1 MALNKNFD
9 PIAGLF
15 NNIEH
20 IKPESSTDKKS
31 KSTEAS
37 DSTKEEKQA
46 AVTESS
52 KDEKAG
58 PVKDEKQETAE
69 SSKDKKQE
77 TTKSSK
83 DEKQETTSEL
93 TKNESDVTDKISED
107 KTKHEAN
114 EKDSADTTLKNPDEN
129 NNKETSSN
137 PDENNNKETS
147 SKPDEPKL
155 EQENKSEKE
164 TNLFNSVKKA
174 DLIPGDA
181 LSDLDF
187 TLVTNGTTIPKEQK
201 RWLERTAIKKGIS
214 REQYI
219 AQILANEYQVKT
231 KVNEYFAD
239 IFVENFNKANKSNVR
254 FNYRIPAYLNEYLAE
269 AASENGMKKN
279 VMLSYF
285 INEEQKHEHQIN
297 RPIKAIDENQSD
309 DDDEQR
315 DPTIR

>member
-20 IKPESSTDKKS
+20 IKPESSTDKTS

-37 DSTKEEKQA
+37 DGTKEEKQA

-52 KDEKAG
+52 KEEKAG
-58 PVKDEKQETAE
+58 SVKDE
-69 SSKDKKQE
+69 KQE

-83 DEKQETTSEL
+83 DEKQETASEL
-93 TKNESDVTDKISED
+93 TKNESDVTNKTSED
-107 KTKHEAN
+107 KMKHEAN
-114 EKDSADTTLKNPDEN
+114 EKDSADTTLK
-129 NNKETSSN
+129 N

-309 DDDEQR
+309 DYDE
-315 DPTIR
+315 

>member
-37 DSTKEEKQA
+37 DRTKEEEKQA

-58 PVKDEKQETAE
+58 PVKDEKQET
-69 SSKDKKQE
+69 
-77 TTKSSK
+77 TRSSK
-83 DEKQETTSEL
+83 DEKEKTTSEL
-93 TKNESDVTDKISED
+93 TKDESDVPDKTSED

-114 EKDSADTTLKNPDEN
+114 KKDSADTTLKNPDEN
-129 NNKETSSN
+129 NNKETL
-137 PDENNNKETS
+137 

-164 TNLFNSVKKA
+164 TNLFKSVKKA

-309 DDDEQR
+309 DDDDE
-315 DPTIR
+315 

>member
-20 IKPESSTDKKS
+20 IKPESSTDKTS

-37 DSTKEEKQA
+37 DGTKEEKQA

-52 KDEKAG
+52 KEEKAG
-58 PVKDEKQETAE
+58 SVKDE
-69 SSKDKKQE
+69 KQE

-83 DEKQETTSEL
+83 DEKQETASEL
-93 TKNESDVTDKISED
+93 TKNESDVTNKTSED
-107 KTKHEAN
+107 KMKHEAN
-114 EKDSADTTLKNPDEN
+114 EKDSADTTLKNL
-129 NNKETSSN
+129 
-137 PDENNNKETS
+137 DENNNKETS

-309 DDDEQR
+309 DYDE
-315 DPTIR
+315 

>member
-20 IKPESSTDKKS
+20 IKPESSTDKTS

-37 DSTKEEKQA
+37 DGTKEEKQA

-52 KDEKAG
+52 KEEKAG
-58 PVKDEKQETAE
+58 PVKDEKQETA
-69 SSKDKKQE
+69 
-77 TTKSSK
+77 KSSK
-83 DEKQETTSEL
+83 DEKQETASEL
-93 TKNESDVTDKISED
+93 TKNESDITNKTSED
-107 KTKHEAN
+107 KMKHEAN

-129 NNKETSSN
+129 
-137 PDENNNKETS
+137 KETS

-155 EQENKSEKE
+155 EQENKPEKE

-309 DDDEQR
+309 DYDE
-315 DPTIR
+315 

>member
-20 IKPESSTDKKS
+20 IKPESSTDKTS
-31 KSTEAS
+31 KFTEAS
-37 DSTKEEKQA
+37 DGTKEEKQA

-52 KDEKAG
+52 KEEKAG
-58 PVKDEKQETAE
+58 SVKDEKQETA
-69 SSKDKKQE
+69 
-77 TTKSSK
+77 KSSK

-93 TKNESDVTDKISED
+93 TKDESDAANKTSED

-114 EKDSADTTLKNPDEN
+114 EKDSTDTTLKNPDEN
-129 NNKETSSN
+129 NNKETL
-137 PDENNNKETS
+137 

-155 EQENKSEKE
+155 EQKNKSEKE
-164 TNLFNSVKKA
+164 TNLYNSVKKA

-181 LSDLDF
+181 LSDMDF

-309 DDDEQR
+309 DDDE
-315 DPTIR
+315 

>member
-20 IKPESSTDKKS
+20 IKPESSTNKTS

-37 DSTKEEKQA
+37 DSTKEEK
-46 AVTESS
+46 
-52 KDEKAG
+52 AG
-58 PVKDEKQETAE
+58 PVKDEKQETAK
-69 SSKDKKQE
+69 SSKDEKQE

-83 DEKQETTSEL
+83 DEKQETASEL
-93 TKNESDVTDKISED
+93 TKNESDITNKTSED
-107 KTKHEAN
+107 KMKHEAN
-114 EKDSADTTLKNPDEN
+114 EKDSADTTLKNPE
-129 NNKETSSN
+129 
-137 PDENNNKETS
+137 ENNNKETS

-231 KVNEYFAD
+231 KVNEHFAD

-309 DDDEQR
+309 DYDE
-315 DPTIR
+315 

>member
-1 MALNKNFD
+1 MAVNKNFD

-20 IKPESSTDKKS
+20 IKPESSTDKTS

-37 DSTKEEKQA
+37 DGTKEEKQA

-52 KDEKAG
+52 KEEKAG
-58 PVKDEKQETAE
+58 SVKDEKQETA
-69 SSKDKKQE
+69 
-77 TTKSSK
+77 KSSK

-93 TKNESDVTDKISED
+93 TKDESDAANKTSED

-114 EKDSADTTLKNPDEN
+114 EKDSTDTTLKNPDEN
-129 NNKETSSN
+129 NNKETL
-137 PDENNNKETS
+137 

-155 EQENKSEKE
+155 EQKNKSEKE
-164 TNLFNSVKKA
+164 TNLYNSVKKA

-181 LSDLDF
+181 LSDMDF

-309 DDDEQR
+309 DDDE
-315 DPTIR
+315 

>member
-37 DSTKEEKQA
+37 DRTKEEEKQA

-58 PVKDEKQETAE
+58 PVKDEKQET
-69 SSKDKKQE
+69 
-77 TTKSSK
+77 TRSSK
-83 DEKQETTSEL
+83 DEKEETTSEL
-93 TKNESDVTDKISED
+93 TKDESDVPDKTSED

-114 EKDSADTTLKNPDEN
+114 KKDSADTTLKNL
-129 NNKETSSN
+129 
-137 PDENNNKETS
+137 DENNNKETS

-219 AQILANEYQVKT
+219 VQILANEYQVKT

-309 DDDEQR
+309 DDDE
-315 DPTIR
+315 

>member
-37 DSTKEEKQA
+37 DRTKEEEKQA

-58 PVKDEKQETAE
+58 PVKDEKQETTR
-69 SSKDKKQE
+69 SSKDEKQE

-83 DEKQETTSEL
+83 DEKQETASEL
-93 TKNESDVTDKISED
+93 TKNESDVTNKTSED
-107 KTKHEAN
+107 KMKHEAN
-114 EKDSADTTLKNPDEN
+114 EKDSADTTLKNL
-129 NNKETSSN
+129 
-137 PDENNNKETS
+137 DENNNKETS

-164 TNLFNSVKKA
+164 TNLYNSVKKA

-309 DDDEQR
+309 DDDE
-315 DPTIR
+315 

>member
-52 KDEKAG
+52 RDEKAG

-69 SSKDKKQE
+69 SSKDEKQE

-114 EKDSADTTLKNPDEN
+114 EKDSADTILK
-129 NNKETSSN
+129 N

-297 RPIKAIDENQSD
+297 RPIKAIDDNQSD
-309 DDDEQR
+309 DDDE
-315 DPTIR
+315 

>member
-20 IKPESSTDKKS
+20 IKPESSTDKTS

-52 KDEKAG
+52 KEEKQAAVTESSNEEKAE
-58 PVKDEKQETAE
+58 PVKDEKQETA
-69 SSKDKKQE
+69 
-77 TTKSSK
+77 KSSK

-93 TKNESDVTDKISED
+93 TKNESDVTNKTSED
-107 KTKHEAN
+107 KMKHEAN
-114 EKDSADTTLKNPDEN
+114 EKDSADTTLK
-129 NNKETSSN
+129 N

-309 DDDEQR
+309 DYDE
-315 DPTIR
+315 

>member
-46 AVTESS
+46 TVTESS

-69 SSKDKKQE
+69 SSKDEKQE

-114 EKDSADTTLKNPDEN
+114 EKDSADTTLK
-129 NNKETSSN
+129 N

-309 DDDEQR
+309 DDDE
-315 DPTIR
+315 

>member
-58 PVKDEKQETAE
+58 PVKDEKQETTE
-69 SSKDKKQE
+69 
-77 TTKSSK
+77 SSK

-93 TKNESDVTDKISED
+93 TKNESDVTDKTSED

-114 EKDSADTTLKNPDEN
+114 EKDSADTTLK
-129 NNKETSSN
+129 N

-309 DDDEQR
+309 DDDE
-315 DPTIR
+315 

>member
-69 SSKDKKQE
+69 SSKD
-77 TTKSSK
+77 
-83 DEKQETTSEL
+83 EKQETTSEL

-114 EKDSADTTLKNPDEN
+114 EKDSADTTLK
-129 NNKETSSN
+129 N

-297 RPIKAIDENQSD
+297 RPIKAIDD
-309 DDDEQR
+309 
-315 DPTIR
+315 IR

>member
-69 SSKDKKQE
+69 SSKDEKQE
-77 TTKSSK
+77 TTESSK

-114 EKDSADTTLKNPDEN
+114 EKDSADTTLK
-129 NNKETSSN
+129 N

-309 DDDEQR
+309 DDDE
-315 DPTIR
+315 

>member
-20 IKPESSTDKKS
+20 IKPESSTDKTS

-37 DSTKEEKQA
+37 DDTKEEKQA

-52 KDEKAG
+52 KEEKAG

-69 SSKDKKQE
+69 SSKDEKQE

-93 TKNESDVTDKISED
+93 TKNESDVTNKTSED
-107 KTKHEAN
+107 KMKHEAN
-114 EKDSADTTLKNPDEN
+114 EKDSADTTLK
-129 NNKETSSN
+129 N

-309 DDDEQR
+309 DYDE
-315 DPTIR
+315 

>member
-9 PIAGLF
+9 PIAGLL

-69 SSKDKKQE
+69 SSKD
-77 TTKSSK
+77 
-83 DEKQETTSEL
+83 EKQETTSEL

-129 NNKETSSN
+129 NNKETSS
-137 PDENNNKETS
+137 
-147 SKPDEPKL
+147 KPDEPKL

-174 DLIPGDA
+174 DLVPGDA

-309 DDDEQR
+309 DDDDE
-315 DPTIR
+315 

>member
-20 IKPESSTDKKS
+20 IKPESSTDKTS

-37 DSTKEEKQA
+37 DGTKEEKQA

-52 KDEKAG
+52 KEEKAG
-58 PVKDEKQETAE
+58 SVKDEKQETA
-69 SSKDKKQE
+69 
-77 TTKSSK
+77 KSSK

-93 TKNESDVTDKISED
+93 TKNESDVTNKTSED
-107 KTKHEAN
+107 KMKHEAN

-129 NNKETSSN
+129 NNKETSS
-137 PDENNNKETS
+137 
-147 SKPDEPKL
+147 KPDEPKL
-155 EQENKSEKE
+155 EQENKTEKE

-309 DDDEQR
+309 DYDE
-315 DPTIR
+315 

>member
-20 IKPESSTDKKS
+20 IKPESSTDKTS

-37 DSTKEEKQA
+37 DGTKEEKQA

-52 KDEKAG
+52 KEEKAG
-58 PVKDEKQETAE
+58 PVKDEKQETA
-69 SSKDKKQE
+69 
-77 TTKSSK
+77 KSSK
-83 DEKQETTSEL
+83 DEKQETASEL
-93 TKNESDVTDKISED
+93 TKNESDITNKTSED
-107 KTKHEAN
+107 KMKHEAN
-114 EKDSADTTLKNPDEN
+114 EKDSADTTLK
-129 NNKETSSN
+129 N

-297 RPIKAIDENQSD
+297 RPIKAIDD
-309 DDDEQR
+309 
-315 DPTIR
+315 IR

>member
-46 AVTESS
+46 AVAESS

-58 PVKDEKQETAE
+58 SVKDEKQETTE
-69 SSKDKKQE
+69 
-77 TTKSSK
+77 SSK

-114 EKDSADTTLKNPDEN
+114 EKDSADTTLK
-129 NNKETSSN
+129 N

-187 TLVTNGTTIPKEQK
+187 TLVTNGITIPKEQK

-309 DDDEQR
+309 DDDE
-315 DPTIR
+315 

>member
-37 DSTKEEKQA
+37 DRTKEEEKQA

-58 PVKDEKQETAE
+58 PVKDEKQET
-69 SSKDKKQE
+69 
-77 TTKSSK
+77 TRSSK
-83 DEKQETTSEL
+83 DEKEKTTSEL
-93 TKNESDVTDKISED
+93 TKDESDVPDKTSED

-114 EKDSADTTLKNPDEN
+114 KKDSADTTLKNPDEN
-129 NNKETSSN
+129 NNKETL
-137 PDENNNKETS
+137 

-164 TNLFNSVKKA
+164 TNLFKSVKKA

-309 DDDEQR
+309 DDDDDE
-315 DPTIR
+315 

>member
-58 PVKDEKQETAE
+58 PVKDE
-69 SSKDKKQE
+69 KQE

-309 DDDEQR
+309 DDDE
-315 DPTIR
+315 

>member
-58 PVKDEKQETAE
+58 PVKDEKQET
-69 SSKDKKQE
+69 
-77 TTKSSK
+77 TKFSK

-93 TKNESDVTDKISED
+93 TKDESDVPDKTSED

-129 NNKETSSN
+129 NNKKTL
-137 PDENNNKETS
+137 

-164 TNLFNSVKKA
+164 TNLFKSVKKA

-309 DDDEQR
+309 DDDDE
-315 DPTIR
+315 

>member
-69 SSKDKKQE
+69 SSKD
-77 TTKSSK
+77 
-83 DEKQETTSEL
+83 EKQETTSEL
-93 TKNESDVTDKISED
+93 TKNESDVTNKTSED
-107 KTKHEAN
+107 KTKYEAN

-129 NNKETSSN
+129 NNKETL
-137 PDENNNKETS
+137 

-155 EQENKSEKE
+155 EQKNKSEKE
-164 TNLFNSVKKA
+164 TNLYNSVKKA

-254 FNYRIPAYLNEYLAE
+254 FNYRIPAYLNKYLAE

-309 DDDEQR
+309 DDDE
-315 DPTIR
+315 

>member
-37 DSTKEEKQA
+37 DSVKEEKQA

-58 PVKDEKQETAE
+58 PVKDEKQET
-69 SSKDKKQE
+69 
-77 TTKSSK
+77 TKFSK

-93 TKNESDVTDKISED
+93 TKDESDVPDKTSED

-129 NNKETSSN
+129 NNKKTL
-137 PDENNNKETS
+137 

-164 TNLFNSVKKA
+164 TNLFKSVKKA

-309 DDDEQR
+309 DDDDDE
-315 DPTIR
+315 

>member
-1 MALNKNFD
+1 MKERMQNMALNKNFD

-69 SSKDKKQE
+69 SSKDEKQE

-114 EKDSADTTLKNPDEN
+114 EKDSADTTLK
-129 NNKETSSN
+129 N

-309 DDDEQR
+309 DDDE
-315 DPTIR
+315 

>member
-20 IKPESSTDKKS
+20 IKPESSTDKTS

-37 DSTKEEKQA
+37 DGTKEEKQA

-52 KDEKAG
+52 KEEKAE
-58 PVKDEKQETAE
+58 PVKDEKQETA
-69 SSKDKKQE
+69 
-77 TTKSSK
+77 KSSK

-93 TKNESDVTDKISED
+93 TKNESDVTNKTSED
-107 KTKHEAN
+107 KMKHEAN
-114 EKDSADTTLKNPDEN
+114 EKDSADTTLK
-129 NNKETSSN
+129 N

-309 DDDEQR
+309 DDDE
-315 DPTIR
+315 

>member
-69 SSKDKKQE
+69 SSKD
-77 TTKSSK
+77 
-83 DEKQETTSEL
+83 EKQETTSEL

-114 EKDSADTTLKNPDEN
+114 EKDSADTTLK
-129 NNKETSSN
+129 N

-309 DDDEQR
+309 DDDE
-315 DPTIR
+315 

>member
-46 AVTESS
+46 VVTESS

-69 SSKDKKQE
+69 SLKDEKQE

-114 EKDSADTTLKNPDEN
+114 EKDSADTTLK
-129 NNKETSSN
+129 N

-309 DDDEQR
+309 DDDE
-315 DPTIR
+315 

>member
-20 IKPESSTDKKS
+20 IKPESSTDKTS

-37 DSTKEEKQA
+37 DGTKEEKQA

-52 KDEKAG
+52 KEEKAG
-58 PVKDEKQETAE
+58 PVKDEKQEHEE
-69 SSKDKKQE
+69 SSKEEKCE
-77 TTKSSK
+77 PTK
-83 DEKQETTSEL
+83 DEESEITSEL
-93 TKNESDVTDKISED
+93 TKDESDATDKTSED
-107 KTKHEAN
+107 KIKHEAN

-129 NNKETSSN
+129 NNEETL
-137 PDENNNKETS
+137 

-155 EQENKSEKE
+155 EEGSKPEEE
-164 TNLFNSVKKA
+164 TNLYDSVKKA

-187 TLVTNGTTIPKEQK
+187 KLVTNGTTIPKEQK

-285 INEEQKHEHQIN
+285 INEEQKHEHRLNQ
-297 RPIKAIDENQSD
+297 PVTAIDKNQSG
-309 DDDEQR
+309 EE
-315 DPTIR
+315 

>member
-37 DSTKEEKQA
+37 GSTKEEKQA

-69 SSKDKKQE
+69 SSKDEKQE

-93 TKNESDVTDKISED
+93 TKNESDVTDKTSED

-114 EKDSADTTLKNPDEN
+114 EKDSADTTLK
-129 NNKETSSN
+129 N

-309 DDDEQR
+309 DDDE
-315 DPTIR
+315 

>member
-69 SSKDKKQE
+69 SLKDEKQE

-114 EKDSADTTLKNPDEN
+114 EKDSADTTLK
-129 NNKETSSN
+129 N

-285 INEEQKHEHQIN
+285 INEEQKHEHRLNQ
-297 RPIKAIDENQSD
+297 PVTAIDKNQSG
-309 DDDEQR
+309 EE
-315 DPTIR
+315 

>member
-46 AVTESS
+46 AVTES
-52 KDEKAG
+52 
-58 PVKDEKQETAE
+58 VKDEKQETTE
-69 SSKDKKQE
+69 
-77 TTKSSK
+77 SSK

-93 TKNESDVTDKISED
+93 TKNESDVTDKTSED

-129 NNKETSSN
+129 NNEETL
-137 PDENNNKETS
+137 

-155 EQENKSEKE
+155 EKENKSEKE
-164 TNLFNSVKKA
+164 TNLYNSVKKA

-309 DDDEQR
+309 DDDE
-315 DPTIR
+315 

>member
-37 DSTKEEKQA
+37 DRTKEEEKQA

-58 PVKDEKQETAE
+58 PVKDEKQET
-69 SSKDKKQE
+69 
-77 TTKSSK
+77 TRSSK
-83 DEKQETTSEL
+83 DEKEETTSEL
-93 TKNESDVTDKISED
+93 TKDESDVPDKTSED

-114 EKDSADTTLKNPDEN
+114 KKDSADTTLKNPDEN
-129 NNKETSSN
+129 NNKETL
-137 PDENNNKETS
+137 

-164 TNLFNSVKKA
+164 TNLFKSVKKA

-181 LSDLDF
+181 LSNLDF

-309 DDDEQR
+309 DDDDE
-315 DPTIR
+315 

>member
-1 MALNKNFD
+1 MKERMQNMALNKNFD

-20 IKPESSTDKKS
+20 IKLESSTDKKS

-58 PVKDEKQETAE
+58 PVKDEKQETTE
-69 SSKDKKQE
+69 
-77 TTKSSK
+77 SSK

-114 EKDSADTTLKNPDEN
+114 EKDSADTTLK
-129 NNKETSSN
+129 N

-309 DDDEQR
+309 DDDE
-315 DPTIR
+315 

>member
-20 IKPESSTDKKS
+20 IKPESSTDKTS

-37 DSTKEEKQA
+37 DGTKEEKQAAVTESSKEEKQA

-58 PVKDEKQETAE
+58 PVKDEKQET
-69 SSKDKKQE
+69 
-77 TTKSSK
+77 TRSSK
-83 DEKQETTSEL
+83 DEKEETTSEL
-93 TKNESDVTDKISED
+93 TKNESDVTNKTSED
-107 KTKHEAN
+107 KMKHEAN

-129 NNKETSSN
+129 NNKETSS
-137 PDENNNKETS
+137 
-147 SKPDEPKL
+147 KPDEHKL

-309 DDDEQR
+309 DYDE
-315 DPTIR
+315 

>member
-20 IKPESSTDKKS
+20 IKPESSTDKTS

-37 DSTKEEKQA
+37 DGTKEEKQA

-52 KDEKAG
+52 KEEKAG
-58 PVKDEKQETAE
+58 SVKDEKQETA
-69 SSKDKKQE
+69 
-77 TTKSSK
+77 KSSK

-93 TKNESDVTDKISED
+93 TKNESDVTNKTSED
-107 KTKHEAN
+107 KMKHEAN

-129 NNKETSSN
+129 NNKETSS
-137 PDENNNKETS
+137 
-147 SKPDEPKL
+147 KPDGPKL

-309 DDDEQR
+309 DDDE
-315 DPTIR
+315 

>member
-37 DSTKEEKQA
+37 DSVKEEKQA

-58 PVKDEKQETAE
+58 PVKDEKQET
-69 SSKDKKQE
+69 
-77 TTKSSK
+77 TKFSK

-93 TKNESDVTDKISED
+93 TKDESDVPDKTSED

-129 NNKETSSN
+129 NNKKTL
-137 PDENNNKETS
+137 

-309 DDDEQR
+309 DDDE
-315 DPTIR
+315 

>member
-20 IKPESSTDKKS
+20 IKPESSTDKTS

-37 DSTKEEKQA
+37 DGTKEEKQA

-52 KDEKAG
+52 KEEKAG
-58 PVKDEKQETAE
+58 SVKDE
-69 SSKDKKQE
+69 KQE

-83 DEKQETTSEL
+83 DEKQETASEL
-93 TKNESDVTDKISED
+93 TKNESDVTNKTSED
-107 KTKHEAN
+107 KMKHEAN
-114 EKDSADTTLKNPDEN
+114 EKDSADTTLKNL
-129 NNKETSSN
+129 
-137 PDENNNKETS
+137 DENNNKETS

-297 RPIKAIDENQSD
+297 RPIKAIDD
-309 DDDEQR
+309 
-315 DPTIR
+315 IR